1 MFDIE
6 LKLQLSPQSIA
17 ALNKSELL
25 SEPHVHRSQHAIYFD
40 TADHKLF
47 NAGISL
53 RIRKEGGRLVQT
65 VKCAK
70 AKSGGL
76 FRRAEWEILIDADTL
91 VLDGATP
98 VRDLLGDRLGTWCNC
113 FRSMLI
119 ARSGYCSVKARRLRL
134 RWIAERYVWAIGGP
148 RSMNASWD

>member
-47 NAGISL
+47 NARISL
-53 RIRKEGGRLVQT
+53 RIRKEGVRLVQT

-76 FRRAEWEILIDADTL
+76 FRRAEWEILIDADTPSSTGPRQCATCL
-91 VLDGATP
+91 AIVWGIGAT
-98 VRDLLGDRLGTWCNC
+98 VSDRC
-113 FRSMLI
+113 
-119 ARSGYCSVKARRLRL
+119 
-134 RWIAERYVWAIGGP
+134 
-148 RSMNASWD
+148 